1 MSADYRYQEVNKL
14 SILIDENTRVIVQGI
29 TGREGSLRS
38 KYMKDYGTKVIAG
51 TSPGQGGQQ
60 TEGIPVY
67 NTVKEALRKHGQVDI
82 SVTFIPGPGLKSA
95 VMEAIDAG
103 IKCLVC
109 PVERVPLHDIM
120 EMMSVAKR
128 EGVTI
133 IGPGSIGVLSPGKA
147 VAGWLGGNVGW
158 ANKLFQPGPIGVLS
172 RSGGQ
177 SGTVPWLL
185 KKGDLGVST
194 AVHTGTEPIL
204 GTSFADLLLMF
215 EKDPQTLAVAAFGE
229 IGGVQE
235 EEVAEIIKAGQYT
248 KPFVIYIAGSSAP
261 EGQRFSHASA
271 LVERGRGS
279 VQSKVKALREAGGYP
294 VETPK
299 DIVPTLKRLL
309 KL

>member
-1 MSADYRYQEVNKL
+1 M
-14 SILIDENTRVIVQGI
+14 SILIDESTRVIVQGI

-38 KYMKDYGTKVIAG
+38 KYMKDYGTKLVAG
-51 TSPGQGGQQ
+51 TSPGQGGQEV
-60 TEGIPVY
+60 EGIPVY
-67 NTVKEALRKHGQVDI
+67 NTVKEAIRAKGQVDM

-95 VMEAIDAG
+95 VLEAIDAG

-120 EMMSVAKR
+120 EMVSVAEKN
-128 EGVTI
+128 GVTI
-133 IGPGSIGVLSPGKA
+133 IGPGSIGAITPGKA
-147 VAGWLGGNVGW
+147 VAGWLGGNVQW
-158 ANKLFQPGPIGVLS
+158 ANELFKPGPIGVLS

-185 KKGDLGVST
+185 KKGNLGVST

-204 GTSFADLLLMF
+204 GTSFADLLEMF
-215 EKDPQTLAVAAFGE
+215 EKDEQTLAVAAFGE

-235 EEVAEIIKAGQYT
+235 EEAAEVIKAGKFT
-248 KPFVIYIAGSSAP
+248 KPFVIYIAGRAAP

-271 LVERGRGS
+271 MVEKGRGS
-279 VQSKVKALREAGGYP
+279 VAGKVKALQDAGAFP

-299 DIVPTLKRLL
+299 DIVPTLKKCLNL
-309 KL
+309 